1 MTPFARQNLNPEAIR
16 PNSSD
21 ELSDL
26 FSRTTWPGA
35 SSSFQ
40 KFHRVIMNA
49 DYWEKRTAL
58 IGDGAVRV
66 LSLFRPEEVD
76 YWRDELKS
84 HRRNSREIELM
95 TWATNEATLRG
106 RAHYGRIDEFAEYV
120 FQFIRTS
127 EGELWK
133 FGAVAFSKAEDRAL
147 ARQVIDIFGTK
158 N

>member
-1 MTPFARQNLNPEAIR
+1 LARWCTA
-16 PNSSD
+16 NSTD

-26 FSRTTWPGA
+26 FCGSPGRE
-35 SSSFQ
+35 SVLHFQ

-58 IGDGAVRV
+58 IRDGAVRV

-95 TWATNEATLRG
+95 TLAKHAATLRG